1 MTIRAL
7 MVDVDGVIV
16 HPAHPGGWAAR
27 LEADLGLKA
36 EDLQAAF
43 FASHW
48 EDVMLGRADLHE
60 RLGPVLQDI
69 APHLTSQRLVEYWF
83 AKDARLDE
91 TLLDDL
97 AHLRAR
103 GVALHLATVQEHHRA
118 AHLWT
123 GLGLSSRFDA
133 MHYAADLG
141 CAKPDAA
148 FFRAIEARTGF
159 APTELAL
166 LDDRPANIEGARS
179 CGWAA
184 ALWHGTCS
192 LAAVLVVLGLD
203 PR

>member
-1 MTIRAL
+1 

-16 HPAHPGGWAAR
+16 HPAYPGGWAER
-27 LEADLGLKA
+27 LETDLGLRSA
-36 EDLQAAF
+36 DLQESF
-43 FASHW
+43 FKPHW

-60 RLGPVLQDI
+60 RLAPVLRKI
-69 APHLTSQRLVEYWF
+69 APHLTSKDLAEYWF

-91 TLLDDL
+91 ALLADL
-97 AHLRAR
+97 ARLRAG

-118 AHLWT
+118 RFLWNE
-123 GLGLSSRFDA
+123 LGLSDRFEA

-141 CAKPDAA
+141 CAKPDPA
-148 FFRAIEARTGF
+148 FFRAIETRTGF
-159 APTELAL
+159 QSSELAL
-166 LDDRPANIEGARS
+166 LDDRPGNIEGARG

-192 LAAVLVVLGLD
+192 LTEVLVDLGLD